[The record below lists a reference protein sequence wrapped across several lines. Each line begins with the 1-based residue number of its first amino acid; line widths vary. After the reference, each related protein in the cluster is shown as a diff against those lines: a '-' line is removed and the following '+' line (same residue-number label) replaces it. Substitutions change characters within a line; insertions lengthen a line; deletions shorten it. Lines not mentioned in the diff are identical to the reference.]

1 MPRSCWG
8 SARLPLW
15 PIQTSGPLHPSP
27 PLQNP
32 QPNPIFR
39 LRSCPALPEHLAVSF
54 YPALQASEE
63 TGLFCAWQSLIW
75 LQKWKWSHGSSL
87 GEAGVHRDQAQVKE
101 LGGGGS
107 ASEGEPGGGGWV
119 AGGGEGGGL
128 VGVSILKTQWWASVT
143 PPYTY
148 PHTHVHT
155 SSPSTSPP
163 HPAPP
168 PQHLIAH
175 VMSCSEW
182 DYLCGGTWGPCAL
195 GAPPAGPHLQGIHL
209 GWCFLWSAGAK
220 TSALLA
226 ASGLVA
232 LGPPQPPLPPP
243 PSHPLGAFC
252 FLNYSLQRG
261 GLRFETCGGGWG
273 LALTHEAPEH
283 PGAWDVSLWQDT
295 CYFSVLDQLRPLASN
310 HTLTNQRG
318 K

>member
-1 MPRSCWG
+1 M
-8 SARLPLW
+8 
-15 PIQTSGPLHPSP
+15 
-27 PLQNP
+27 
-32 QPNPIFR
+32 
-39 LRSCPALPEHLAVSF
+39 SF

-87 GEAGVHRDQAQVKE
+87 GEAGVHRDPAQVKE
-101 LGGGGS
+101 LGG
-107 ASEGEPGGGGWV
+107 ARPGERGRSWV
-119 AGGGEGGGL
+119 MGRL
-128 VGVSILKTQWWASVT
+128 DWWGVSILKTKWWASVT
-143 PPYTY
+143 PPYTHTHT
-148 PHTHVHT
+148 HTHVHT
-155 SSPSTSPP
+155 SSPLPSPP

-232 LGPPQPPLPPP
+232 LGPPQRSLPPP
-243 PSHPLGAFC
+243 PSHPLWALC

-295 CYFSVLDQLRPLASN
+295 CYFSILDQLRPLASSG
-310 HTLTNQRG
+310 TLTNQRR